1 VSLVVVGA
9 SLAGLSAARSAR
21 MSGYTEKIVVVGDE
35 KHAPYD
41 RPPLSK
47 DVLLAEAD
55 PSFRALFKPA
65 DLDSLRIDL
74 RLGRPAVGVDLA
86 RRVLTLAGDTKL
98 GYQHLILATGAA
110 PTRVPLPGHLP
121 AVYLRTWDDALAIRR
136 ALKAARRLVIVGG
149 GLIGS
154 EVASAARSIGVDV
167 TIVDLNDMPL
177 RKTFGEQVAAR
188 VRQWHTEHGVRCI
201 DRTTI
206 DPGATPS
213 GAVRLSDGVK
223 VEADLILCAVGVR
236 PNTSWLDG
244 SGLDIED
251 GVLCD
256 RTCTT
261 SDVAVLAAGDVAR
274 MRLASDD
281 LAPSAR
287 LEHRDSARQQGVV
300 AGQNAWRP
308 PPERT
313 AITTVPYAWSDLYGH
328 KIQTVGWPTMATSSR
343 VESITENSG
352 QLRVS
357 YHQNGRLIGGVVI
370 DRPQDLAAL
379 RAAIGAEIGWSAPRA
394 QAAAG
399 GFNAAG

>member
-1 VSLVVVGA
+1 MSLVVVGA

-21 MSGYTEKIVVVGDE
+21 MSGYTGEIVIVGDE
-35 KHAPYD
+35 VHAPYD

-55 PSFRALFKPA
+55 PAFRTLFKPA
-65 DLDSLRIDL
+65 DLDSLHIDL
-74 RLGRPAVGVDLA
+74 QVGRPAVGVDLA
-86 RRVLTLAGDTKL
+86 GRAVALAGGAEL
-98 GYQHLILATGAA
+98 GYHHLVLATGAA
-110 PTRVPLPGHLP
+110 PIRVPLPGHLP

-136 ALKAARRLVIVGG
+136 ALKAVRNLVIVGG

-154 EVASAARSIGVDV
+154 EVAAAARSIGVDV
-167 TIVDLNDMPL
+167 TIVDLDDMPL
-177 RKTFGEQVAAR
+177 RKTFGEQIAAQ
-188 VRQWHTEHGVRCI
+188 VRQWHTEHGVTCI

-206 DPGATPS
+206 DPDTTPS
-213 GAVRLSDGVK
+213 GAVRLSDGAR

-244 SGLDIED
+244 SGLDIAD

-261 SDVAVLAAGDVAR
+261 HDVAVLAAGDVAR
-274 MRLASDD
+274 MQLASDC

-287 LEHRDSARQQGVV
+287 LEHRDNARQQGVV

-308 PPERT
+308 AAERT
-313 AITTVPYAWSDLYGH
+313 AITTVPYAWSDMYGH
-328 KIQTVGWPTMATSSR
+328 KIQAVGWPNMASSAHI
-343 VESITENSG
+343 EPITKDSD
-352 QLRVS
+352 QLSVS
-357 YHQNGRLIGGVVI
+357 YHRDGRLIGGVII

-379 RAAIGAEIGWSAPRA
+379 RAAIGAEIGWSAPYS
-394 QAAAG
+394 QSAAG
-399 GFNAAG
+399 ESHATR